1 MRKNGP
7 GLFGHIK
14 EILWTVFIV
23 ALIVAFLSLHNWD
36 IIESIQWIMYKC
48 WSIIE
53 TIAHFFQ
60 RSEGFQ
66 KVVNN

>member
-1 MRKNGP
+1 MKKNNTGI
-7 GLFGHIK
+7 FGHIK
-14 EILWTVFIV
+14 EIFWTFLII

-36 IIESIQWIMYKC
+36 IIESVQWILSKC